1 MKSSKQMTLLICC
14 VVVVGVLT
22 FQYINHAGP
31 FANNDNK
38 TTENGLKNASKVHVE
53 RVVDGDTFI
62 AKDSNNKEIKVRLIG
77 IDTPETV
84 KPNTPVQPYGKAA
97 SNFTKEHLT
106 NKDVYLEYDK
116 EPKDRYNRTLAYVWL
131 DKKTM
136 LNELLVKKGLAR
148 EKYFAP
154 NGKYRDVFK
163 KGQAEAQSKHLNIWN
178 SNN

>member
-1 MKSSKQMTLLICC
+1 MKSSKQVTILICC
-14 VVVVGVLT
+14 VVVIGVLF
-22 FQYINHAGP
+22 FQFINHSGP
-31 FANNDNK
+31 FANNDNNTLEKGLDK
-38 TTENGLKNASKVHVE
+38 TSRVHVE
-53 RVVDGDTFI
+53 RVVDGDTFV
-62 AKDSNNKEIKVRLIG
+62 AKDKDNNELKVRLIG
-77 IDTPETV
+77 MDTPETV

-116 EPKDRYNRTLAYVWL
+116 EPKDRYGRTLAYVWL

-136 LNELLVKKGLAR
+136 FNEVLVQKGLAR

-163 KGQAEAQSKHLNIWN
+163 KAQADAQSKHLNIW
-178 SNN
+178 SKKH